1 MKTRIITGIVAMVLF
16 IPFVMYGGLPFY
28 TLLYV
33 AGTIGL
39 YELLRMKNIHMYFIP
54 SILSILLL
62 WITLIPSQYAESLES
77 MGFVKMELTFIIVLL
92 LLTYTV
98 ISKNKFTFDDS
109 AFLLLA
115 TIYVGM
121 GFYYFIETRV
131 AGLEYIV
138 FTLIVIWSTDSGAYF
153 VGKSIGKN
161 KLWPQISPNKTIE
174 GFLGGI
180 ASAIVAAIIFQFA
193 AITFQFVQPLP
204 VSFGIIIISAM
215 AVSIFGQLGDLVE
228 SAFKRHYD
236 VKDSG
241 KILPGHGGV
250 LDRFDS
256 LLFALPI
263 LHFLQLMF

>member
-1 MKTRIITGIVAMVLF
+1 MGLF
-16 IPFVMYGGLPFY
+16 IPIVVYGGLPLSI
-28 TLLYV
+28 LLYV

-39 YELLRMKNIHMYFIP
+39 YELLRMKNIHMYSIP

-62 WITLIPSQYAESLES
+62 WITLIPGAYVHILDTI
-77 MGFVKMELTFIIVLL
+77 GFSKTELTFIIILL

-115 TIYVGM
+115 TMYVGM
-121 GFYYFIETRV
+121 GFYYFLETREE
-131 AGLEYIV
+131 GLMYIF
-138 FTLIVIWSTDSGAYF
+138 FTLLVIWSTDSGAYF
-153 VGKSIGKN
+153 IGKSIGKK
-161 KLWPQISPNKTIE
+161 KLWPEISPNKTVE

-180 ASAIVAAIIFQFA
+180 ASAIVAGVIFQVFDL
-193 AITFQFVQPLP
+193 LP
-204 VSFGIIIISAM
+204 VSFGVIIVTAM

-263 LHFLQLMF
+263 LHFLHLMF

>member
-1 MKTRIITGIVAMVLF
+1 MKTRIITGIIAMALF

-28 TLLYV
+28 ILLYV

-62 WITLIPSQYAESLES
+62 WITLIPFKYVDILDRI
-77 MGFVKMELTFIIVLL
+77 GFQKTELTFIIVLL

-98 ISKNKFTFDDS
+98 ISKNKFTFDDA

-121 GFYYFIETRV
+121 GFYYFIETREV
-131 AGLEYIV
+131 GLQYIA
-138 FTLIVIWSTDSGAYF
+138 FTLIIIWSTDTGAYF
-153 VGKSIGKN
+153 IGKSIGKN

-180 ASAIVAAIIFQFA
+180 ASAIVVAIIFQYF
-193 AITFQFVQPLP
+193 IPLTN
-204 VSFGIIIISAM
+204 SFGIIIVTAM

-241 KILPGHGGV
+241 KILPGHGGI